1 MTMQD
6 WQQEFQL
13 YFLERRAL
21 IISVV
26 CALVAILIW
35 PLAIVPLWGQMSTSQ
50 SRAKTL
56 STQVTQTT
64 SRATLLQSLD
74 EQQREAF
81 RRAEA
86 ALPLQKQP
94 FAALL
99 GINEIASRSGV
110 ALNSYDLSPGVV
122 STNSGEAENTRA
134 SAGGIQTF
142 PIDVSFQ
149 GTIDQI
155 QEAFR
160 LLESNLPLFEIVEFS
175 VSPQGDATSEA
186 ALVRSE
192 VTVRM
197 YSAPLQASEFAR
209 STASTLTDKQLS
221 VMERLLQYNLSEP
234 ADFLPEGGLR
244 FNNQEYLGE

>member
-6 WQQEFQL
+6 WQQEFQIYL
-13 YFLERRAL
+13 LERRSL
-21 IISVV
+21 IVSVF
-26 CALVAILIW
+26 CLLIAILIW
-35 PLAIVPLWGQMSTSQ
+35 PLAIVPLWNQMSSSQ
-50 SRAKTL
+50 TRAKSL
-56 STQVTQTT
+56 NTQVNSITT
-64 SRATLLQSLD
+64 RATLLQSVD
-74 EQQREAF
+74 EQQRDSF

-110 ALNSYDLSPGVV
+110 VLNSYDLSPGVV
-122 STNSGEAENTRA
+122 STNSAEAEDTRA
-134 SAGGIQTF
+134 SETGVQSF

-149 GTIDQI
+149 GTIEQV

-175 VSPQGDATSEA
+175 VSPQGEATSAA
-186 ALVRSE
+186 ALVRSD

-197 YSAPLQASEFAR
+197 FSAPLQASQFAR
-209 STASTLTDKQLS
+209 STAANLTEKQRS
-221 VMERLLQYNLSEP
+221 VAERLQQFTLSEAP
-234 ADFLPEGGLR
+234 ESLPEGGLQ
-244 FNNQEYLGE
+244 FNNQEYLGD

>member
-6 WQQEFQL
+6 WQQEFQIYL
-13 YFLERRAL
+13 LERRSL
-21 IISVV
+21 IISVF
-26 CALVAILIW
+26 CGLTAILIW
-35 PLAIVPLWGQMSTSQ
+35 PLAIIPLWNQMSSAQTRTKS
-50 SRAKTL
+50 L
-56 STQVTQTT
+56 STQVNQMNT
-64 SRATLLQSLD
+64 RASLLQSVD
-74 EQQREAF
+74 EQQRDNF

-122 STNSGEAENTRA
+122 STNSAETEDTRA
-134 SAGGIQTF
+134 SATGIQSF

-149 GTIDQI
+149 GTMDQV

-160 LLESNLPLFEIVEFS
+160 LMESNLPLFEIVEFS
-175 VSPQGDATSEA
+175 ISPQGDATSAA
-186 ALVRSE
+186 ALVRSD

-197 YSAPLQASEFAR
+197 FSAPLQASEFAR
-209 STASTLTDKQLS
+209 STASTLTEKQQS
-221 VMERLLQYNLSEP
+221 VMERLQQYTLSEP
-234 ADFLPEGGLR
+234 PEFLPEGGLR

>member
-1 MTMQD
+1 MTIQD
-6 WQQEFQL
+6 WQQEIQL

-21 IISVV
+21 IISIV
-26 CALVAILIW
+26 CALIAILIW
-35 PLAIVPLWGQMSTSQ
+35 PLAIVPLWNQMSSSQ
-50 SRAKTL
+50 TRAKSL
-56 STQVTQTT
+56 STQVNQTT
-64 SRATLLQSLD
+64 TRANLLQSVD
-74 EQQREAF
+74 EQQRENF

-122 STNSGEAENTRA
+122 STNSAETEDVRPT
-134 SAGGIQTF
+134 STGVQSF

-149 GTIDQI
+149 GTIDQV

-175 VSPQGDATSEA
+175 ISPQGDATSEA
-186 ALVRSE
+186 ALVRSD

-197 YSAPLQASEFAR
+197 FSAPLQTSEFAR

-221 VMERLLQYNLSEP
+221 VMERLQQYTLSEP
-234 ADFLPEGGLR
+234 PEFLPEGGLR
-244 FNNQEYLGE
+244 FNNQEYLGD